1 MPRDFCQIEIFSL
14 DNNREYLLAMPGKLW
29 ILMAGSAYRSRY
41 GSQAALVGHEKFLV
55 SPMETYINIIES
67 GQPQVTW

>member
-14 DNNREYLLAMPGKLW
+14 DNNREYLLVMHGQLW
-29 ILMAGSAYRSRY
+29 TFMAGSAYRFTY

-55 SPMETYINIIES
+55 SPTETYINTIES
-67 GQPQVTW
+67 GLPQVTR

>member
-14 DNNREYLLAMPGKLW
+14 DNNRGYLMVLHGPLW
-29 ILMAGSAYRSRY
+29 ILMAGFAYRSRY

-55 SPMETYINIIES
+55 SPTETYINTIES